1 MENAWQLFLRQLAS
15 ADLEFT
21 YDDVCG
27 WSADEFDALTGAGLL
42 SEAAQATYV
51 ACDVCPDAHW
61 ERVLWSEDGHRAFIR
76 CPLAGTLDVDL
87 ERLRM
92 WRASPGQ
99 VSTWLAHALALS
111 GKVQPLPASRLWFL
125 GRRRATGRTPY
136 FFFAA
141 IGSDELPSAMKEIR
155 QAYGSV
161 TGVLLLPFSPAEPVE
176 AGKLQLVD
184 LGLVVSLQSRC
195 VVADFGFIEDQ
206 LTDANRAGAR
216 QGSQAENAPRSL
228 AAHRRSIL
236 RAAIIRKELDGMG
249 ALARHLGASETAL
262 NGMVRGDKTRYAD
275 EKLACVLKKLDC
287 SPAKWN
293 RVSKPS
299 GRQ

>member
-1 MENAWQLFLRQLAS
+1 L
-15 ADLEFT
+15 
-21 YDDVCG
+21 
-27 WSADEFDALTGAGLL
+27 
-42 SEAAQATYV
+42 
-51 ACDVCPDAHW
+51 
-61 ERVLWSEDGHRAFIR
+61 
-76 CPLAGTLDVDL
+76 
-87 ERLRM
+87 
-92 WRASPGQ
+92 
-99 VSTWLAHALALS
+99 
-111 GKVQPLPASRLWFL
+111 
-125 GRRRATGRTPY
+125 
-136 FFFAA
+136 FFAA
-141 IGSDELPSAMKEIR
+141 IGPGELPSAVTEIR
-155 QAYGSV
+155 HAYGRV
-161 TGVLLLPFSPAEPVE
+161 AGVLLLPFSPAEPVE

-184 LGLVVSLQSRC
+184 LGLVVSFQGGRA
-195 VVADFGFIEDQ
+195 VADFGFIEDQ

-236 RAAIIRKELDGMG
+236 RAAIMHKELDGMD

-275 EKLACVLKKLDC
+275 EKLASVLKKLDC